1 DRRLVRSA
9 EHRLAGERL
18 RDARQLEH
26 DAPGAHDGD
35 PALGVALARAHTG
48 LCRLLRDRLVRED
61 RDPDLAAALDVS
73 SHRDT
78 ARLDLAV
85 RDPPGLHRH
94 DPVVAVLDLGVPLG
108 LPAHVA
114 AVLLAVLHP
123 LGREHQ
129 ASPPSAVSAAGVPGV
144 SSGVGASVAGAMG
157 SVAVAVGVG
166 CSALAVTGSSV
177 AVATAGASA
186 LAGATSGRALPR

>member
-1 DRRLVRSA
+1 
-9 EHRLAGERL
+9 
-18 RDARQLEH
+18 
-26 DAPGAHDGD
+26 HDGD

-94 DPVVAVLDLGVPLG
+94 DPVVAVLDLGVTLG

-144 SSGVGASVAGAMG
+144 SSGVGALVAGAMG
-157 SVAVAVGVG
+157 SSVAVAVAVGVG
-166 CSALAVTGSSV
+166 GSSVAVAVAGSPV

-186 LAGATSGRALPR
+186 RAGVASGRALPRARAVARARARS